1 MCANLT
7 RWILDVW
14 KTEQNKGKQLANTE
28 NLKKNTVQ
36 SFRKFVVNYNWLLMI
51 LVQYFLIHY
60 IIQNAACLFWIL
72 QKEDFCMPEITL

>member
-7 RWILDVW
+7 RLILDVW
-14 KTEQNKGKQLANTE
+14 KAEQNKTTANTE

-36 SFRKFVVNYNWLLMI
+36 SIRKFVVNYNWLSMI

-72 QKEDFCMPEITL
+72 QKIDFALTKMTL